1 MYMRS
6 ECFYLHHNWKFSC
19 AHAAPLP
26 EAVRKTADAG
36 GHAFYEPEYD
46 DSSWKTVTLP
56 HTFND
61 ADLFRNRIRDAG
73 SGQERT
79 VSLYR
84 NCFQIPEE
92 HRGQKAILE
101 FEGVRQAA
109 YVYVNGH
116 LTGYYEAGVGPFG
129 IDITPELDASKENC
143 IAVAVDS
150 TSSRNCAFCIAET
163 PAPDVPGTY
172 VSIQDTLP
180 GGVKAQENGI
190 LPEGYH
196 KGVPFQWNCND
207 FNPTIGGLAHPVKLY
222 FKPPI
227 YLTLPLYANL
237 KTRGTY
243 LYGSSYDLKNKTVC
257 VNAEAE
263 VKNESGRP
271 ADLKI
276 RVSVRSMDGR
286 LCGEFESDTVQV
298 QPQKAK
304 YFKTITPAD
313 AWHFDQKEGQ
323 YVPNDTERFPDTSSD
338 GTVIKAESAPL
349 SLSFWSISHPV
360 LYRVQVEL
368 LEGGKVLDAD
378 EYQTGFRDVAYDAD
392 KGVLINGEAVWLRGY
407 AQRASNEWAASGIV
421 PQWLHDYDAELL
433 RASNA
438 NHVRYMHVAAFPEDI
453 RADDRYGVTVIQPA
467 GDKEQETFGRQWE
480 QRLELM
486 RNVLIAYRNHPS
498 ILFWEAGN
506 NSISREHMHQM
517 RMLKQELD
525 PNGGRFMGCRT
536 LNEDDVVN
544 ESEYV
549 GTMLNRHAA
558 RFISEHGP
566 ICESEYAR
574 EEAPARVWDDF
585 TPPDYD
591 YRNKFVGQGG
601 KKQNGRDF
609 YDLTSEDLALA
620 DARGYSEFF
629 NDRMGGASGRNLYSA
644 CAALCWTDSAQHGR
658 QAYSENARMSGRV
671 NPMRVKKQNFEV
683 FRVMQSPGPA
693 VKIIGHW
700 NYPDDTPET
709 YRYPLKRYNGD
720 FFEETGEW
728 GRRNPHDKTVY
739 VIGSYDIARVELYI
753 NGKCEGECSQ
763 PADTFVF
770 RFPGIDITQHGE
782 IRAVGYGY
790 DGRPAADD
798 RIMTA
803 GKAQALVMKSH
814 VSPEG
819 FQADG
824 ADLAMVDV
832 AVVDEKGQI
841 CPLADNQIR
850 FSLSGP
856 GEFLG
861 GYTSGR
867 FDGYEEEYKVPR
879 ESVIHKSY
887 VYAECGENRVIIRS
901 KTEPGQIVLRAEADG
916 LQPASVVLHSQKA
929 DLSTLTPVSEAF
941 EYKVGHIP
949 QLREDFPAIA
959 EADRCKYIP
968 PKEDY
973 CKIMVNGQEPDSR
986 GVTAVSKNGRV
997 WGNVC
1002 VILDR
1007 MQIERPGCLTYTW
1020 NAQTQELVVNAGG
1033 HVVTAKTHRT
1043 NLLVDG
1049 DENLMDGEPYLTEK
1063 GVLVMEVGA
1072 LVSQVPGASVLYDD
1086 RIHALRITI

>member
-1 MYMRS
+1 MQS
-6 ECFYLHHNWKFSC
+6 ESFFLHHNWKFSC

-36 GHAFYEPEYD
+36 GH
-46 DSSWKTVTLP
+46 
-56 HTFND
+56 
-61 ADLFRNRIRDAG
+61 
-73 SGQERT
+73 
-79 VSLYR
+79 
-84 NCFQIPEE
+84 
-92 HRGQKAILE
+92 
-101 FEGVRQAA
+101 
-109 YVYVNGH
+109 
-116 LTGYYEAGVGPFG
+116 
-129 IDITPELDASKENC
+129 
-143 IAVAVDS
+143 
-150 TSSRNCAFCIAET
+150 
-163 PAPDVPGTY
+163 
-172 VSIQDTLP
+172 
-180 GGVKAQENGI
+180 
-190 LPEGYH
+190 
-196 KGVPFQWNCND
+196 
-207 FNPTIGGLAHPVKLY
+207 
-222 FKPPI
+222 
-227 YLTLPLYANL
+227 
-237 KTRGTY
+237 
-243 LYGSSYDLKNKTVC
+243 
-257 VNAEAE
+257 
-263 VKNESGRP
+263 
-271 ADLKI
+271 
-276 RVSVRSMDGR
+276 
-286 LCGEFESDTVQV
+286 
-298 QPQKAK
+298 
-304 YFKTITPAD
+304 
-313 AWHFDQKEGQ
+313 
-323 YVPNDTERFPDTSSD
+323 
-338 GTVIKAESAPL
+338 
-349 SLSFWSISHPV
+349 
-360 LYRVQVEL
+360 
-368 LEGGKVLDAD
+368 
-378 EYQTGFRDVAYDAD
+378 
-392 KGVLINGEAVWLRGY
+392 
-407 AQRASNEWAASGIV
+407 
-421 PQWLHDYDAELL
+421 
-433 RASNA
+433 
-438 NHVRYMHVAAFPEDI
+438 
-453 RADDRYGVTVIQPA
+453 
-467 GDKEQETFGRQWE
+467 
-480 QRLELM
+480 
-486 RNVLIAYRNHPS
+486 
-498 ILFWEAGN
+498 
-506 NSISREHMHQM
+506 
-517 RMLKQELD
+517 
-525 PNGGRFMGCRT
+525 
-536 LNEDDVVN
+536 
-544 ESEYV
+544 
-549 GTMLNRHAA
+549 
-558 RFISEHGP
+558 
-566 ICESEYAR
+566 
-574 EEAPARVWDDF
+574 DF

-782 IRAVGYGY
+782 NRAVGYGY

-949 QLREDFPAIA
+949 QIREDFPAIA
-959 EADRCKYIP
+959 EADHCKYIP

-997 WGNVC
+997 WGKVC